1 MSQNAQNANAIKIVL
16 LGETGTGKTNLI
28 NVYFGFEFSANS
40 AASLTPESY
49 QKELTIDKKQYIIN
63 IWDTAGQEQYRSM
76 TKIFIKGAKII
87 IFVYDITMPDSFK
100 ELNYWVKNVEDLLGN
115 GVVFGLVGNK
125 IDLYHKQEVTQKQGE
140 DYATE
145 IGALF
150 CETSAKDDA
159 KGFREFVKQL
169 VEEYLVQ
176 NGEIKKEG
184 DNINLGEKPK
194 NGKCSC

>member
-1 MSQNAQNANAIKIVL
+1 MSENQQNVIKVVL

-28 NVYFGFEFSANS
+28 NVYFGFKFSSTTAS
-40 AASLTPESY
+40 SLTPESY

-87 IFVYDITMPDSFK
+87 IFVYDITMPNTFK
-100 ELNYWVKNVEDLLGN
+100 ELNYWVKNVEDLLGK
-115 GVVFGLVGNK
+115 GVIFGLVGNK
-125 IDLYHKQEVTQKQGE
+125 IDLYDKQEVTQKQGE
-140 DYATE
+140 EYSTE

-176 NGEIKKEG
+176 NGDIKKEG
-184 DNINLGEKPK
+184 EGGNINLNAKPK
-194 NGKCSC
+194 KEKCSC

>member
-1 MSQNAQNANAIKIVL
+1 MSQNDQNLDAIKIVL

-28 NVYFGFEFSANS
+28 NVYFGFQFSSNS

-49 QKELTIDKKQYIIN
+49 QKELTIDKKKYLIN

-87 IFVYDITMPDSFK
+87 IFVYDITMPDTFK
-100 ELNYWVKNVEDLLGN
+100 ELDYWVKNVEDLLGN

-125 IDLYHKQEVTQKQGE
+125 IDLYEKQEVQQEQGE
-140 DYATE
+140 KYATE

-159 KGFREFVKQL
+159 KGFRDFVKQL
-169 VEEYLVQ
+169 VEEYLIQ

-184 DNINLGEKPK
+184 DNINLKEKPK
-194 NGKCSC
+194 NEKCSC

>member
-1 MSQNAQNANAIKIVL
+1 MSENEQNVIKVVL

-28 NVYFGFEFSANS
+28 NVYFGFKFSSTTAS
-40 AASLTPESY
+40 SLTPESY

-87 IFVYDITMPDSFK
+87 IFVYDITMPNTFK
-100 ELNYWVKNVEDLLGN
+100 ELNYWVKNVEDLLGK
-115 GVVFGLVGNK
+115 GVIFGLVGNK
-125 IDLYHKQEVTQKQGE
+125 IDLYDKQEVTQKQGE
-140 DYATE
+140 EYATE

-176 NGEIKKEG
+176 NGDIKKEG
-184 DNINLGEKPK
+184 EGGNINLNAKPK
-194 NGKCSC
+194 KEKCSC

>member
-1 MSQNAQNANAIKIVL
+1 MSQKENNTIKVVL

-28 NVYFGFEFSANS
+28 NVYFGFKFSSTTAS
-40 AASLTPESY
+40 SLTPESY
-49 QKELTIDKKQYIIN
+49 QKELTIDKKQYLIN

-76 TKIFIKGAKII
+76 TKIFIKGAKIV
-87 IFVYDITMPDSFK
+87 IFVYDITMPNSFK
-100 ELNYWVKNVEDLLGN
+100 ELEFWVKNVQDLLGN
-115 GVVFGLVGNK
+115 EVVFGLAGNK
-125 IDLYHKQEVTQKQGE
+125 IDLYEKQEVTQKQGE

-159 KGFREFVKQL
+159 KGFRDFVQQL

-176 NGEIKKEG
+176 NGEIIKEG
-184 DNINLGEKPK
+184 DNINLNSRTKKE
-194 NGKCSC
+194 KCSC